1 MAKVQTASFEL
12 QIQYYIS
19 LLNVKFV
26 LQKIVATAGGIY
38 LFMNAFL
45 YKKSYTCV
53 INSQLPSLKFV
64 KWKWIL
70 NLKLWWMMM
79 QHFFGR
85 KMDKNIFKLRN
96 DLYSMNSL
104 EKIN

>member
-1 MAKVQTASFEL
+1 MGIMFIIMRVIIKSFLICFIVNNSRTCTLAKVQTASFEL

-45 YKKSYTCV
+45 YKKLY
-53 INSQLPSLKFV
+53 LRYKFTTT
-64 KWKWIL
+64 
-70 NLKLWWMMM
+70 
-79 QHFFGR
+79 
-85 KMDKNIFKLRN
+85 
-96 DLYSMNSL
+96 YSF
-104 EKIN
+104 